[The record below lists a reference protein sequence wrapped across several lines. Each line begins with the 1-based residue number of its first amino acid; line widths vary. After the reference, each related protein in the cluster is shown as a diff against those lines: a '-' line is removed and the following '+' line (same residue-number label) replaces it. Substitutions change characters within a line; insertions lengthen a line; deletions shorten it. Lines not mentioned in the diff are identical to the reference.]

1 MVDTLVAKTRAWEE
15 EHNMSFFCVCGK
27 AMVDT
32 LVAKTRAWEE
42 EHNMS
47 FAYDG
52 VPLLAMLDEY
62 EREDEKRR
70 LRVKFITSTLYK
82 VNMTCN
88 KPMFCLN
95 KQEQKKVQEQPH
107 VEQDTAF
114 STRPSPARPVSA
126 KKPVGARASNG
137 GANGTPNRRLSLNA
151 NQNGSM
157 SVAKE
162 GGRSVCNFT
171 RNDIKALQIQFMLT
185 KKPNPFRIGQANG
198 EKCGLQYAYLMH
210 RIL

>member
-1 MVDTLVAKTRAWEE
+1 
-15 EHNMSFFCVCGK
+15 SFVFVEKPWWTNWLLRPELGK
-27 AMVDT
+27 RNTTCLLHTM
-32 LVAKTRAWEE
+32 
-42 EHNMS
+42 
-47 FAYDG
+47 

-62 EREDEKRR
+62 
-70 LRVKFITSTLYK
+70 

-151 NQNGSM
+151 NQNGSR
-157 SVAKE
+157 SVVKE
-162 GGRSVCNFT
+162 GGRSKRYKGTSNSIHA
-171 RNDIKALQIQFMLT
+171 DE
-185 KKPNPFRIGQANG
+185 KKLIHFELDRQM
-198 EKCGLQYAYLMH
+198 EKNVASSMH
-210 RIL
+210 T

>member
-1 MVDTLVAKTRAWEE
+1 MDQNRYSASRGAHLNLKRAEKARVLVSKIT
-15 EHNMSFFCVCGK
+15 

-52 VPLLAMLDEY
+52 SSASY
-62 EREDEKRR
+62 
-70 LRVKFITSTLYK
+70 
-82 VNMTCN
+82 
-88 KPMFCLN
+88 
-95 KQEQKKVQEQPH
+95 EQKKVQEQPH

-151 NQNGSM
+151 NQNGSR
-157 SVAKE
+157 SVVKE
-162 GGRSVCNFT
+162 GGRSKRYKGTSNSIHA
-171 RNDIKALQIQFMLT
+171 D
-185 KKPNPFRIGQANG
+185 
-198 EKCGLQYAYLMH
+198 EKN
-210 RIL
+210 

>member
-1 MVDTLVAKTRAWEE
+1 
-15 EHNMSFFCVCGK
+15 MSTVC
-27 AMVDT
+27 
-32 LVAKTRAWEE
+32 
-42 EHNMS
+42 
-47 FAYDG
+47 
-52 VPLLAMLDEY
+52 LLLRQ

-210 RIL
+210 RILCLIFYCSLRLVTNTYVMGLLHKSSIYIIYMCVCISVCSMFIFHL

>member
-1 MVDTLVAKTRAWEE
+1 MGLILGALFLQPSFLDQNRYSASRGAHLNLKRAEKARVLVSKI
-15 EHNMSFFCVCGK
+15 H

-62 EREDEKRR
+62 GTKEGSRTATRGAR
-70 LRVKFITSTLYK
+70 HCLQHQA
-82 VNMTCN
+82 
-88 KPMFCLN
+88 KPC
-95 KQEQKKVQEQPH
+95 E
-107 VEQDTAF
+107 T
-114 STRPSPARPVSA
+114 VSA

-137 GANGTPNRRLSLNA
+137 GANGTPNRHLSLNA
-151 NQNGSM
+151 NQNGSR

-162 GGRSVCNFT
+162 RGKSVCNFAIV
-171 RNDIKALQIQFMLT
+171 NLKIS
-185 KKPNPFRIGQANG
+185 
-198 EKCGLQYAYLMH
+198 
-210 RIL
+210 

>member
-1 MVDTLVAKTRAWEE
+1 MDK
-15 EHNMSFFCVCGK
+15 
-27 AMVDT
+27 

-52 VPLLAMLDEY
+52 VPLLAMLDDY
-62 EREDEKRR
+62 GMLRQEREDEKRR

-107 VEQDTAF
+107 AEQDTVF

-126 KKPVGARASNG
+126 KKPVGHELATEEPMEHQTG
-137 GANGTPNRRLSLNA
+137 
-151 NQNGSM
+151 
-157 SVAKE
+157 
-162 GGRSVCNFT
+162 VC
-171 RNDIKALQIQFMLT
+171 L
-185 KKPNPFRIGQANG
+185 
-198 EKCGLQYAYLMH
+198 
-210 RIL
+210 

>member
-1 MVDTLVAKTRAWEE
+1 
-15 EHNMSFFCVCGK
+15 
-27 AMVDT
+27 
-32 LVAKTRAWEE
+32 
-42 EHNMS
+42 MS

-52 VPLLAMLDEY
+52 VPLLAILDEY
-62 EREDEKRR
+62 
-70 LRVKFITSTLYK
+70 

-95 KQEQKKVQEQPH
+95 QQEQKKVQEQPH

-151 NQNGSM
+151 NQNGSR

-162 GGRSVCNFT
+162 GGRSVCNFAIVSAT

-185 KKPNPFRIGQANG
+185 KKANPFRIGQANG

>member
-1 MVDTLVAKTRAWEE
+1 GLILGALFLQPSFLLRVEDQNRYSASRGAHLNLKRAEKARVLVSKIP
-15 EHNMSFFCVCGK
+15 

-70 LRVKFITSTLYK
+70 LR
-82 VNMTCN
+82 
-88 KPMFCLN
+88 
-95 KQEQKKVQEQPH
+95 EQKKVQEQPH

-126 KKPVGARASNG
+126 KKLVGARASNG
-137 GANGTPNRRLSLNA
+137 AANGTPNRHLSLNA
-151 NQNGSM
+151 NQNGSR

-162 GGRSVCNFT
+162 EGKSVCNFA
-171 RNDIKALQIQFMLT
+171 IKRYKGTSNSIHADE
-185 KKPNPFRIGQANG
+185 KKLIHFELDRQM
-198 EKCGLQYAYLMH
+198 EKNVASSMH
-210 RIL
+210 T

>member
-1 MVDTLVAKTRAWEE
+1 
-15 EHNMSFFCVCGK
+15 
-27 AMVDT
+27 MVDT

-62 EREDEKRR
+62 
-70 LRVKFITSTLYK
+70 

-88 KPMFCLN
+88 KPTFCLN

-114 STRPSPARPVSA
+114 STRPSPARP
-126 KKPVGARASNG
+126 
-137 GANGTPNRRLSLNA
+137 
-151 NQNGSM
+151 
-157 SVAKE
+157 
-162 GGRSVCNFT
+162 
-171 RNDIKALQIQFMLT
+171 
-185 KKPNPFRIGQANG
+185 
-198 EKCGLQYAYLMH
+198 
-210 RIL
+210 

>member
-1 MVDTLVAKTRAWEE
+1 
-15 EHNMSFFCVCGK
+15 
-27 AMVDT
+27 MVDT

-62 EREDEKRR
+62 
-70 LRVKFITSTLYK
+70 

-126 KKPVGARASNG
+126 KKLVGARASNG
-137 GANGTPNRRLSLNA
+137 AANGTPNRHLSLNA
-151 NQNGSM
+151 NQNGSR

-162 GGRSVCNFT
+162 GGKSVCNFAIVSAT
-171 RNDIKALQIQFMLT
+171 RNDIKALQIQFMLMR
-185 KKPNPFRIGQANG
+185 KKLIHFELDRQM
-198 EKCGLQYAYLMH
+198 EKNVASSMH
-210 RIL
+210 T